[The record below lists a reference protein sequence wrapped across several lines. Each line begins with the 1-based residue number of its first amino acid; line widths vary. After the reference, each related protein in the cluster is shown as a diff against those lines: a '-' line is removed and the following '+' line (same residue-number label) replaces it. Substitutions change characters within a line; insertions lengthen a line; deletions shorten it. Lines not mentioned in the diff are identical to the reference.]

1 MYDIHS
7 HILPNIDD
15 GPHEMDDSVAMARV
29 AQNDGTIKMI
39 CTPHHKDVTEN
50 HSISKLKQLFSEFKS
65 RLKTENINLE
75 IALGMENHISLDL
88 PEALSN
94 GTSLTLNQTN
104 YALIELPFFGKPNFI
119 EKILFDV
126 QLKGYTPVLAHPER
140 LELFQNTP
148 SILNEFVN
156 RGMLTQFTAGSILG
170 LFGKKAKNLTQ
181 RYLKEGLVHTFASD
195 THRPTG
201 PRLPILS
208 SAFKEVSS
216 SHGEDI
222 ASKLF
227 SENPKSIID
236 GSSNTG
242 QFIMNMPKPK
252 KNSYWKFW

>member
-119 EKILFDV
+119 FFDAWCGGAKSISEEDWKPPMNDLEREEDPDGIWSKWSNQQLAGEYQELFSLFD
-126 QLKGYTPVLAHPER
+126 
-140 LELFQNTP
+140 F
-148 SILNEFVN
+148 
-156 RGMLTQFTAGSILG
+156 
-170 LFGKKAKNLTQ
+170 
-181 RYLKEGLVHTFASD
+181 
-195 THRPTG
+195 
-201 PRLPILS
+201 LP
-208 SAFKEVSS
+208 FM
-216 SHGEDI
+216 
-222 ASKLF
+222 F
-227 SENPKSIID
+227 
-236 GSSNTG
+236 
-242 QFIMNMPKPK
+242 
-252 KNSYWKFW
+252 

>member
-119 EKILFDV
+119 EKILFNV

-242 QFIMNMPKPK
+242 QFITNIPKPK

>member
-88 PEALSN
+88 PDALSN

-242 QFIMNMPKPK
+242 QFTMEIPKTK
-252 KNSYWKFW
+252 KNSCWKFW